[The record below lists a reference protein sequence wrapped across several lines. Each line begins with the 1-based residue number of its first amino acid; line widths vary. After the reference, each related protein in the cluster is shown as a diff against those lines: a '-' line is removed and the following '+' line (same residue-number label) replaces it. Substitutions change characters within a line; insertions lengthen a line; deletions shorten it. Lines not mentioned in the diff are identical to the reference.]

1 MSRNALLSRLRGVTA
16 SRMAR
21 NVSGLIFLMSLVL
34 RPLPQISNVKPTW
47 PDHVL
52 FGNAP
57 LEVILV
63 AAVTQ
68 PLRNS
73 SAVQ

>member
-21 NVSGLIFLMSLVL
+21 NVSGLIFFNVISTK
-34 RPLPQISNVKPTW
+34 PLPQISNVKPTW

-73 SAVQ
+73 STVQ